1 MKFDACI
8 LWRTQ
13 KKPARARQTWQSE
26 RTNENDKIE
35 RETEI
40 ASEFVWIICYFVA
53 AVSMSSPIIIQTN
66 YIFTRK
72 HSFSLPLSLFCSL
85 SLGRFFVVQR
95 VFLWMLFIF
104 RTFNF
109 CNAEFDGRT
118 DQRGRSH
125 VTLHNNNKFHY
136 IHRRTQKYYA
146 NFFSLLFWV
155 KPVRASQ
162 RTTI

>member
-1 MKFDACI
+1 MENA
-8 LWRTQ
+8 
-13 KKPARARQTWQSE
+13 KKASTRATNMTKRAYERKRQNRARNRDSE
-26 RTNENDKIE
+26 RVCLNNMLFCCSSVHVQPDNHTNKLHFHQK
-35 RETEI
+35 TLFL
-40 ASEFVWIICYFVA
+40 APS
-53 AVSMSSPIIIQTN
+53 
-66 YIFTRK
+66 
-72 HSFSLPLSLFCSL
+72 LSLFCSL
-85 SLGRFFVVQR
+85 SLGRFFVVQC